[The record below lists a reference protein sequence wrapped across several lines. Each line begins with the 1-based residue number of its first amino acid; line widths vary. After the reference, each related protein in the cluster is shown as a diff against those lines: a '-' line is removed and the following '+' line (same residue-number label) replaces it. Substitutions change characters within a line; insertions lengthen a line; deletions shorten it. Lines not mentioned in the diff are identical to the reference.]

1 MQSSAAQ
8 SEAARLQAELAA
20 QRAQHEAEMAR
31 READHTAALAQRE
44 AETETRVRSEDVAVG
59 AEAKSLVQEYT
70 EHAKQ
75 QEVCGPWLLLLLL
88 MLPGLGLIIPPVWYL
103 AGLRVVG
110 GEASGALGARQRVL
124 MIAHHRSLHCT
135 TLHCTGCRFFFFSH
149 CLVC

>member
-1 MQSSAAQ
+1 VAAVQSSAAQ

-31 READHTAALAQRE
+31 KEADHTAALAQRE

-88 MLPGLGLIIPPVWYL
+88 MLPGWLCCRYLCLGSCACMHAQWGLGRPPNPWHW
-103 AGLRVVG
+103 R
-110 GEASGALGARQRVL
+110 
-124 MIAHHRSLHCT
+124 
-135 TLHCTGCRFFFFSH
+135 
-149 CLVC
+149 